1 MLMVGYV
8 LFSVGRHFAIVQRSL
23 SIFDGAG

>member
-1 MLMVGYV
+1 MVGHV
-8 LFSVGRHFAIVQRSL
+8 LFSVGRHFAIVRRSL

>member
-1 MLMVGYV
+1 MPMVGHV
-8 LFSVGRHFAIVQRSL
+8 LFSVGRHFAIVRRSL

>member
-1 MLMVGYV
+1 MPMVGHV
-8 LFSVGRHFAIVQRSL
+8 LFSVGLHFAIVQRSL